1 MYIIAGLGNPG
12 KKYENTRHNM
22 GFHAVDRIAETL
34 RIDVNRGRFQSLI
47 GEGDLDGEKVIL
59 CKPQT
64 FMNLSG
70 NALREICS
78 FYKLPMSH
86 VIVIYDDIDLPLGH
100 LRIRK
105 AGGPGTHNGM
115 RSVVQQLGTEDFPR
129 IRIGVGGNKG
139 SLVNHVIGAVPKE
152 ERVRL
157 EEAAQAASDAALDII
172 RLGADRAM
180 NLHNTKKGS
189 KKNGESKDEK

>member
-22 GFHAVDRIAETL
+22 GFHAVDRIAESL
-34 RIDVNRGRFQSLI
+34 RVDVNRGRFQSLI
-47 GEGDLDGEKVIL
+47 GEGMADGEKIIL

-70 NALREICS
+70 HALREICS
-78 FYKLPMSH
+78 FYKLPSDH
-86 VIVIYDDIDLPLGH
+86 LIVIYDDIDLPLGH

-105 AGGPGTHNGM
+105 SGGPGTHNGM

-139 SLVNHVIGAVPKE
+139 SLVDHVIGAVPKE
-152 ERVRL
+152 ERVLL
-157 EEAAQAASDAALDII
+157 EETAEAAAEAALDII
-172 RLGADRAM
+172 RLGIDRAM
-180 NLHNTKKGS
+180 NLHNTKKES
-189 KKNGESKDEK
+189 KKNSEKKDEK